1 MGPILS
7 TKAKAG
13 LLKQISVSFIYVYV
27 KEMRE
32 KITSFPKYWNIKQ
45 SDRQC

>member
-13 LLKQISVSFIYVYV
+13 LLKQISLSLLYVYV
-27 KEMRE
+27 KEIE
-32 KITSFPKYWNIKQ
+32 DKKIVSFPKYWNIK
-45 SDRQC
+45 